1 MAVPPRA
8 PNPGSPHFAP
18 RATLILAGGF
28 LLFLAVSLLYSLPVM
43 LEPVP
48 ADAAPDYLA
57 ERVRAHLAG
66 KTFIFLSLSILAVAA
81 LSARPWKR

>member
-1 MAVPPRA
+1 M
-8 PNPGSPHFAP
+8 P

-28 LLFLAVSLLYSLPVM
+28 VLFLAVSLLYSLPVM

-48 ADAAPDYLA
+48 DGATPDYLA

-66 KTFIFLSLSILAVAA
+66 KTFIFLALSILAVAA
-81 LSARPWKR
+81 FSARPWKR